1 MKTTDLL
8 NARFVTKQYEI
19 ELEAELTKKINY
31 IEENTEDNLYT
42 YLGDLAD
49 VDSFEIDGM
58 DVDSFEIDGMNDA
71 TVIYIDFNVD
81 LPYEIVMDRV
91 AKCIDM
97 FIKENE

>member
-49 VDSFEIDGM
+49 VDSFGIDGRK
-58 DVDSFEIDGMNDA
+58 DG
-71 TVIYIDFNVD
+71 TVIYIDFNVE

>member
-1 MKTTDLL
+1 
-8 NARFVTKQYEI
+8 
-19 ELEAELTKKINY
+19 
-31 IEENTEDNLYT
+31 
-42 YLGDLAD
+42 
-49 VDSFEIDGM
+49 
-58 DVDSFEIDGMNDA
+58 VDSFEIDGMNDA

>member
-49 VDSFEIDGM
+49 M
-58 DVDSFEIDGMNDA
+58 DSFEIDGMNDA

>member
-58 DVDSFEIDGMNDA
+58 NDA